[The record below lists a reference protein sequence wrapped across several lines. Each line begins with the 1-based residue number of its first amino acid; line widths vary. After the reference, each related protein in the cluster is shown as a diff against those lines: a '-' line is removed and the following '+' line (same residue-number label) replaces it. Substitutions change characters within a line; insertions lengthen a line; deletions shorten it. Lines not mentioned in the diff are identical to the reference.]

1 MLSLAKFSKMDL
13 RPEPRSTYGIGHRC
27 EKSVA
32 GMGRRRQWQPLR
44 CSSWRNVQQGE
55 CKQTSSVPLGNGNPF
70 PKPLQ
75 EETKKR
81 CEKVCPFTKRTE
93 TATKQSRGTFL
104 AGAHNEGKSG
114 YMGSLV
120 LIPYNGLAVYRR
132 TLNLDRKGPA
142 GITSKRGTRH
152 TCKGAPILGEENEPV
167 NLGSSARNDKT
178 PRSANVQAGRR
189 SNRSSLSRLISGP
202 YTKGCSR
209 AKLQVAKHYQN
220 HPAVN
225 ADGCR

>member
-1 MLSLAKFSKMDL
+1 
-13 RPEPRSTYGIGHRC
+13 
-27 EKSVA
+27 
-32 GMGRRRQWQPLR
+32 
-44 CSSWRNVQQGE
+44 
-55 CKQTSSVPLGNGNPF
+55 VPLENNRPF

-81 CEKVCPFTKRTE
+81 CEKAFSSLGELDAAIKPITLTSLTGIR
-93 TATKQSRGTFL
+93 
-104 AGAHNEGKSG
+104 NEGKSG
-114 YMGSLV
+114 YMGSEFA
-120 LIPYNGLAVYRR
+120 IPCNGIALGRQ

-152 TCKGAPILGEENEPV
+152 MCKGAPTLGEENEPV
-167 NLGSSARNDKT
+167 NLGSSACNDKT

-202 YTKGCSR
+202 NTKGCSR